1 MNSGMMGKWGVAVLM
16 LAVSQMAGLA
26 YAQSAGET
34 LYDVYSL
41 SSEASVEIQNDLM
54 IASLVVQQEDADPA
68 KLAEKVNANMA
79 WAIQQLDEFASL
91 KVSTRDYQTYP
102 RYDTSQVRRLIGWR
116 ATQSL
121 QIETDDFGAAGQAI
135 QKLQE
140 RLQVQ
145 GIRHMAR
152 ESTRRAA
159 SEALISEALDA
170 FKARA
175 RLIQKNMGALGY
187 KVLDVNIQTGESSAP
202 MFTAR
207 AEMAD
212 MMRSSV
218 ATEPALEAGTS
229 RVNVQVFGRVQL
241 D

>member
-1 MNSGMMGKWGVAVLM
+1 MNVRTLKGL
-16 LAVSQMAGLA
+16 MAGLMLMCCQPLL
-26 YAQSAGET
+26 AQSSDAP

-41 SSEASVEIQNDLM
+41 SGEASMEIANDLM
-54 IASLVVQQEDADPA
+54 IATLQVQQEDADPA
-68 KLAEKVNANMA
+68 SLAEKINSTMS
-79 WAIQQLDEFASL
+79 WALETLQEFDSL

-121 QIETDDFGAAGQAI
+121 QIESSDFGAAGKAI
-135 QKLQE
+135 QALQE
-140 RLQVQ
+140 RLQVK
-145 GIRHMAR
+145 GIRHLAQ
-152 ESTRRAA
+152 EDTRKAVVDQ
-159 SEALISEALDA
+159 LIGEALDA

-175 RLIQKNMGALGY
+175 ELVRDNMGSSGY
-187 KVLDVNIQTGESSAP
+187 DVLDVNIQTGESNSPIYAP
-202 MFTAR
+202 R

-241 D
+241 K